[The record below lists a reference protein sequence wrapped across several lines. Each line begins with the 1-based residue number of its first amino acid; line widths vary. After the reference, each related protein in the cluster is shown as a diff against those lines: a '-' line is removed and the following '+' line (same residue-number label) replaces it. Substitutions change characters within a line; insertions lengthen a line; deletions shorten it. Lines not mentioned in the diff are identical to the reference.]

1 MNNQTMSDLA
11 APLRLLRLLATDFPD
26 LPAMNVDVSTLFPD
40 QLELVSHDGF
50 GTFEAWRAAVGILP
64 ESVTYAEQSEGQ
76 TRVLRAATDYAG
88 TRLSLIAY
96 SANPAHEDGE
106 SL

>member
-1 MNNQTMSDLA
+1 MNTQTMNDLA

-40 QLELVSHDGF
+40 RLELVSHDDF

-64 ESVTYAEQSEGQ
+64 ESVTYAEQSAGR

-88 TRLSLIAY
+88 VRLSLIAY
-96 SANPAHEDGE
+96 SANPGREGGE